1 MDYVAPEFQK
11 TAFNCPY
18 CKAYSQMHWNQL
30 SDFQNPSY
38 IYRAACIH
46 CNSVS
51 FWFFLNAMQGA
62 IMIYPSISPAPMPH
76 PDLPDDCQKDYEEAR
91 LIVGYSPR
99 GAGALLRLVIQ
110 KLCDR
115 FGTSGKS
122 INENIKKMVA
132 DGLPPRMQQAFD
144 FVRITGNNAVH
155 PLELNLE
162 EKPELVMA
170 MFKLINMIVEEM
182 ITKPKEIN
190 ALFSQIPDGA
200 KEAIEKRDGKSL
212 SAS

>member
-11 TAFNCPY
+11 AAFNCPH
-18 CKAYSQMHWNQL
+18 CNAYSRMEWKR
-30 SDFQNPSY
+30 FY
-38 IYRAACIH
+38 RYRANGLTDSYLFCASCDC
-46 CNSVS
+46 CNKESYWYS
-51 FWFFLNAMQGA
+51 TENQS
-62 IMIYPSISPAPMPH
+62 IMLFPISSSAPMPH

-132 DGLPPRMQQAFD
+132 DGLSPRMQQAFD

-200 KEAIEKRDGKSL
+200 KEAIE
-212 SAS
+212 